1 MDAAE
6 EPVEDEDFIEESRDK
21 ARRIQRRALITAAAI
36 TVLALV
42 FP

>member
-1 MDAAE
+1 MDAGE
-6 EPVEDEDFIEESRDK
+6 EPVEDEDLIEESRDK